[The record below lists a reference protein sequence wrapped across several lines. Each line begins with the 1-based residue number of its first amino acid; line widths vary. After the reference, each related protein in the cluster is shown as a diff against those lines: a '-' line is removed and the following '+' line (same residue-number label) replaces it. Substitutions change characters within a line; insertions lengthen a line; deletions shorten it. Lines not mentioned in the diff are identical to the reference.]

1 MSTDV
6 NELQTREQWLAER
19 RTGLG
24 GSDAAAACGLSKWKS
39 RFALWMEKCGF
50 APGAE
55 ENEPMRWGT
64 KLEPIVRQEY
74 ANRTRRTVITP
85 GVILRHPKY
94 SFVLANPDGII
105 DGEQR
110 GYEGK
115 TARSD
120 NGWGEPG
127 TDEIPEEYGLQCQH
141 YMAVTGLPVF
151 DVAVLIGGSDF
162 RIYEVE
168 ADYELQELL
177 LEREAEFWRMVETQT
192 EPEATSVVDTRIR
205 WPKSAM
211 RTVVA
216 TTEDETLANELA
228 MTKATIKKLEA
239 YEDSLTAKLQQHMAD
254 AEGLALPSG
263 QLLATWKSAK
273 GATRFDVD
281 TFKVDYP
288 DLWKAYLRTGEG
300 SRRFLLK
307 ESKA

>member
-6 NELQTREQWLAER
+6 TELQTRDAWLAER

-39 RFALWMEKCGF
+39 RYRLWLEKCGF
-50 APGAE
+50 VEDAGE
-55 ENEPMRWGT
+55 TQPMHWGT
-64 KLEPIVRQEY
+64 MLEPIVRQEY
-74 ANRTRRTVITP
+74 CNRTRRTVITP
-85 GVILRHPKY
+85 SQIIRHPRVA
-94 SFVLANPDGII
+94 FMLANPDGLVV
-105 DGEQR
+105 DEQR

-120 NGWGEPG
+120 TGWGEPG
-127 TDEIPEEYGLQCQH
+127 SDEIPEDYGLQVQH

-168 ADYELQELL
+168 ADRELQELL
-177 LEREAEFWRMVETQT
+177 IEREAEFWRMVETQT
-192 EPEATSVVDTRIR
+192 EPEATSAEDTKLR
-205 WPKSAM
+205 WPRSTM
-211 RTVVA
+211 RTVTA
-216 TTEDETLANELA
+216 TTEDEELA
-228 MTKATIKKLEA
+228 VALARVKGLIKNLELSA
-239 YEDSLTAKLQQHMAD
+239 DELTAKLQQHMAD
-254 AEGLALPSG
+254 AEGLALPDG
-263 QLLATWKSAK
+263 KLLATWKSAK
-273 GATRFDVD
+273 GSTRFDVD
-281 TFKVDYP
+281 TFKQDYP